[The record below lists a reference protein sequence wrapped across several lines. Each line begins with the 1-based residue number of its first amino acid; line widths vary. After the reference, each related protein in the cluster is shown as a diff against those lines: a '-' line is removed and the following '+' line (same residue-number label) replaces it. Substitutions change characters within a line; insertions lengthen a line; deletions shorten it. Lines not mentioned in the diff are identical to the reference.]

1 MSGHIEI
8 CANRQLH
15 CGDTAPY
22 CGDQIEKVI
31 DAQGMS
37 FTHTVEEPTDCIDG
51 RYTLR
56 SAKLFGDG
64 ALGSRGAALLEDYT
78 DKPGSKGFLIRPEK
92 DWEPLIRQYHE
103 NVSHALLLVFP
114 LELTISG
121 LASGKSES
129 YDSSDNRTST
139 V

>member
-1 MSGHIEI
+1 MSEHMEI
-8 CANRQLH
+8 CADSQLH

-22 CGDQIEKVI
+22 CGNEVEKVI

-37 FTHTVEEPTDCIDG
+37 SFQTVEESAKCSDG

-103 NVSHALLLVFP
+103 NVSHPLLLVFTTRADN
-114 LELTISG
+114 LR
-121 LASGKSES
+121 AGKW
-129 YDSSDNRTST
+129 
-139 V
+139 